1 MGIYLLFRRSEWKSG
16 LKFWRFCG
24 GRANK
29 KRPRL
34 TAKGD
39 AAHRGTTL
47 LRPGLTAKAS
57 RSAGTLPR
65 GNGRSRSGLTVFAR
79 PDGS

>member
-1 MGIYLLFRRSEWKSG
+1 MGIYLLFRRSEWKIG
-16 LKFWRFCG
+16 LKFWRFSG

-47 LRPGLTAKAS
+47 LRRAPPGGGLM
-57 RSAGTLPR
+57 
-65 GNGRSRSGLTVFAR
+65 GRRHVPAL
-79 PDGS
+79 

>member
-1 MGIYLLFRRSEWKSG
+1 MGIYLIFRRSEWKSG
-16 LKFWRFCG
+16 LIFWRFSG

-39 AAHRGTTL
+39 AQHRDTTL
-47 LRPGLTAKAS
+47 LRRFLAK
-57 RSAGTLPR
+57 
-65 GNGRSRSGLTVFAR
+65 SGLMER
-79 PDGS
+79 PHAPVL